1 LRCRSFSST
10 SSIPGFRRDQNQKEA
25 QQNNVQIQHPSYERA
40 TDWPDV
46 PKAVW
51 PTRLTTLFAPKI
63 SDALAQYANL
73 HTVQDLLTKTP
84 AEVLVVRNI
93 GKKTIRTIWGIMER
107 FAGGPRKLPENMG
120 RAKIDVTR
128 LPTGCIT
135 VGRQQRNP
143 SKKSRNPKL
152 RWMGEVPLHEAVRS
166 FITQTLTGL
175 HLLPNVQLLAELET
189 EVLSTTSNGGAFAF
203 NGAYGRV
210 GIVLKWVKGGS
221 ELFVEVKSQAPGQ
234 KTTNITRHV
243 FYYEDKAKM
252 LEIKVGPVVRRLA
265 ATIGSL
271 QKTGIPGPEIR
282 DFIKKRLPTI

>member
-1 LRCRSFSST
+1 
-10 SSIPGFRRDQNQKEA
+10 
-25 QQNNVQIQHPSYERA
+25 VQIQHQSYERA

-107 FAGGPRKLPENMG
+107 FAGGPRRLPENMG

-166 FITQTLTGL
+166 FITQMLAEL
-175 HLLPNVQLLAELET
+175 QILPNVQLLAELKGDIFET
-189 EVLSTTSNGGAFAF
+189 TNKGGLFSF
-203 NGAYGRV
+203 KGAYGRV
-210 GIVLKWVKGGS
+210 GILLKWTKPGR
-221 ELFVEVKSQAPGQ
+221 ELFVEVRSQPAWR
-234 KTTNITRHV
+234 KAVKIARRV
-243 FYYEDKAKM
+243 FCYEDKDQF
-252 LEIKVGPVVRRLA
+252 LELKLGPAVRRLA
-265 ATIGSL
+265 VTSGVLRKAGV
-271 QKTGIPGPEIR
+271 PGQEIR
-282 DFIKKRLPTI
+282 NFIQKRLPTI